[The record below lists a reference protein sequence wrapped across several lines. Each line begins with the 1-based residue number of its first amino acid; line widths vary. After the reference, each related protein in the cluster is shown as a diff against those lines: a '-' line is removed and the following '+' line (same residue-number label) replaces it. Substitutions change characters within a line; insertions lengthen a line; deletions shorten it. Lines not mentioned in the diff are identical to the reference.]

1 MFTTREAN
9 AQRPLLQELEHLW
22 LCHSQPGMLDWAG
35 VGLLEV
41 CSWTY
46 YNPAAVAHFLN
57 LTTDDR
63 RRAAGLSQQQRIT
76 VQKQIGGSAHMGQ
89 RLHQSTHFKT
99 QNEKKNFWGR
109 GHPPM
114 CRGHHILSALL
125 IYTCAF
131 GARLGLPF
139 NPNPGSAPELMLLQ
153 KIYL

>member
-1 MFTTREAN
+1 
-9 AQRPLLQELEHLW
+9 
-22 LCHSQPGMLDWAG
+22 MLDWAG

-99 QNEKKNFWGR
+99 QNEKKTSG
-109 GHPPM
+109 GGGIPQCAGGTIY
-114 CRGHHILSALL
+114 CRR
-125 IYTCAF
+125 F
-131 GARLGLPF
+131 
-139 NPNPGSAPELMLLQ
+139 
-153 KIYL
+153 